1 MVMPLVMALP
11 VNASVPV
18 QRVGMPRF
26 DQITAIVETDPDI
39 AWNMFKSGDYDFMP
53 DII

>member
-26 DQITAIVETDPDI
+26 DQITAI
-39 AWNMFKSGDYDFMP
+39 ARAQGFLQN
-53 DII
+53 